1 MQKIYKNSCY
11 IEQKDLKMAEKKNYI
26 EEMLDMSDLP
36 LDTSDYQSEIPQ
48 FFAGCNILITG
59 ASGFL
64 GILLIE
70 KLLR

>member
-1 MQKIYKNSCY
+1 
-11 IEQKDLKMAEKKNYI
+11 MAHRNRNYI
-26 EEMLDMSDLP
+26 EEMLDMSDVP
-36 LDTSDYQSEIPQ
+36 LDTGNHQSEISE
-48 FFAGCNILITG
+48 FFAGCNVLITG